1 MRNDRRIGNRRAWW
15 LVAGVSLLGADACSA
30 RVTPAAHPGPSA
42 PAAATSVVTTAP
54 PPATTPPAAL
64 RSPFDVESRRARIGH
79 PLPPPPDPPA
89 TPPIRDVT
97 GVSFYVDDAKSVAD
111 PDLRAQNLAALAPL
125 RRFVADVIA
134 LTDGWMVSRPA
145 DPRYAQR
152 AAGALSAWA
161 VAGALLG
168 QVNQQ
173 GAYEREWTLGSLS
186 LAYLKIR
193 DAPFIP
199 APHHAAIQRWLCA
212 IATAVR
218 PPYERMTKKSSSN
231 NHAYWTGLAVAAAGI
246 ACQDRGHFDWGLAR
260 ARIGIGQIRDDGLLP
275 LELER
280 ERLALHYHVFALSPL
295 VLLAELAVA
304 NGVPLYDER
313 DHALRRLAERV
324 IAGLADP
331 RAFEQLTGFA
341 QEQLTDPP
349 QKADLAWAEPY
360 AARFP
365 DARLAAW
372 LEQARPLRDV
382 RLGGDLTAAFR

>member
-1 MRNDRRIGNRRAWW
+1 
-15 LVAGVSLLGADACSA
+15 LGL
-30 RVTPAAHPGPSA
+30 
-42 PAAATSVVTTAP
+42 AAACAATATTTAP
-54 PPATTPPAAL
+54 PPAPSPARAPVAVAPTAERGLRGPFNVEARRTRVGRPMPAPPSA
-64 RSPFDVESRRARIGH
+64 PV
-79 PLPPPPDPPA
+79 
-89 TPPIRDVT
+89 TPPIRDVA
-97 GVSFYVDDAKSVAD
+97 GVSFYVDDSKSVAD

-125 RRFVADVIA
+125 RRYVADVVA
-134 LTDGWMVSRPA
+134 LSDGWMVSQPA

-152 AAGALSAWA
+152 AAAALAAWA
-161 VAGALLG
+161 SAGALLG

-173 GAYEREWTLGSLS
+173 GAYEREWTLGSLA

-193 DAPFIP
+193 DAAVVAP
-199 APHHAAIQRWLCA
+199 AHHAAIQRWLCA
-212 IATAVR
+212 IASAVR
-218 PPYERMTKKSSSN
+218 PPYERMNKKSSSN

-260 ARIGIGQIRDDGLLP
+260 ARIGIAHVDADGLLP

-280 ERLALHYHVFALSPL
+280 ERLALHYHVFALAPL
-295 VLLAELAVA
+295 VMLAELAVA

-313 DHALRRLAERV
+313 DHALRRLADRV

-331 RAFEQLTGFA
+331 RSFEQLTGFA

-365 DARLAAW
+365 DARLAQW
-372 LEQARPLRDV
+372 LDAARPVRDV